1 MRTYEDI
8 HSMVLRNDV
17 KGLILA
23 ASDADETIR
32 EEAVKVLRALNPPEA
47 KEVLTLALD
56 DPSPNVRSAASGISQ
71 EQVVQQAMA
80 EMALESNEET
90 DDEDDD
96 VIKEKELNA
105 IEDRR
110 DSLQWLWTLFTI
122 IGVSSILFVMLI
134 LIFMF
139 SGGDFGNTGQM
150 IGILIIGIPG
160 IVLLWIS
167 FRKLRERKEKDVD

>member
-8 HSMVLRNDV
+8 HIMVLRNDV

-90 DDEDDD
+90 IDEN
-96 VIKEKELNA
+96 IA
-105 IEDRR
+105 IEAESDALEERE
-110 DSLQWLWTLFTI
+110 DSQKKLWTWFTV
-122 IGVSSILFVMLI
+122 IGASSVLFVILI
-134 LIFMF
+134 LIFVF
-139 SGGDFGNTGQM
+139 
-150 IGILIIGIPG
+150 IL
-160 IVLLWIS
+160 
-167 FRKLRERKEKDVD
+167 R